1 MGKRLEKGT
10 TSASLDRPH
19 MVVLATPTAIK
30 VTGVIPQ
37 IHHTRVKKAVASC
50 GEDTWKTVR
59 DPENPLKVWF
69 PKQQLSATKDAEPCS
84 SHSRS

>member
-30 VTGVIPQ
+30 VTGVIPR
-37 IHHTRVKKAVASC
+37 IHHARVKKAVASC
-50 GEDTWKTVR
+50 NEETWKSAQDPKNLFNVR
-59 DPENPLKVWF
+59 FQRQRPSPM
-69 PKQQLSATKDAEPCS
+69 KDAEPCF
-84 SHSRS
+84 SHSGS